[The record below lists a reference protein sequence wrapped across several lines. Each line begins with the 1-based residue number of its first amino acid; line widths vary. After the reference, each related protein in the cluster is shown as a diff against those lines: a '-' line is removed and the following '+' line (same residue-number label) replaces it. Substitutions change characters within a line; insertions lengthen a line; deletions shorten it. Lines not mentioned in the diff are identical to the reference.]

1 MFDTEERNVVT
12 VNIFGQEYTISGEMS
27 RDAIMKVADYVNSKM
42 TEIGG
47 ESSLP
52 ASRVAILSA
61 MDITGELFEEQKN
74 HKENERYQQMWEEV
88 KASYIKARDDLNAAA
103 AQKDDLIR
111 QNGEKD
117 QQLANLYNELAEVKK
132 HNETLRGRVEELT
145 NSLEYQQSLPDQS
158 AKKIEELE
166 AKCRDIES
174 SFFDIQMENIRLKN
188 ENETLKKQ
196 RY

>member
-145 NSLEYQQSLPDQS
+145 SSLEYQQSLPDQS

>member
-1 MFDTEERNVVT
+1 MFETEERNVVT
-12 VNIFGQEYTISGEMS
+12 VNIFGQEYTISGSMS
-27 RDAIMKVADYVNSKM
+27 RDAIMKIADYVNSKM
-42 TEIGG
+42 TDIGG
-47 ESSLP
+47 ESNLP

-61 MDITGELFEEQKN
+61 MDIAGELFDEQKK
-74 HKENERYQQMWEEV
+74 HVENERYQQLWEEAKSSFV
-88 KASYIKARDDLNAAA
+88 KARDDLNAAT
-103 AQKDDLIR
+103 AQKDELIR

-132 HNETLRGRVEELT
+132 HNEVLRSRVEELAGK
-145 NSLEYQQSLPDQS
+145 LEYQQSLPDMS

-188 ENETLKKQ
+188 ENESLK
-196 RY
+196 RVR

>member
-12 VNIFGQEYTISGEMS
+12 VNIFGQEYTISGGMS

-145 NSLEYQQSLPDQS
+145 SSLEYQQSLPDQS

>member
-1 MFDTEERNVVT
+1 MFETEDRNTVT
-12 VNIFGQEYTISGEMS
+12 VNIFGQEYTISGGMS
-27 RDAIMKVADYVNSKM
+27 REEIMKVADYVNSKM
-42 TEIGG
+42 TDIGG
-47 ESSLP
+47 ESNLP

-61 MDITGELFEEQKN
+61 MDITGELFAEQKN
-74 HKENERYQQMWEEV
+74 HKENERYQQLWEDAKASFV
-88 KASYIKARDDLNAAA
+88 KAREDLNAAT

-117 QQLANLYNELAEVKK
+117 QQLANLYNELAEIKK
-132 HNETLRGRVEELT
+132 HNEVLRGRVEELT
-145 NSLEYQQSLPDQS
+145 KSLEYQQSLPDQS

-188 ENETLKKQ
+188 ENESLK
-196 RY
+196 RLR